1 MQDSIVRLY
10 GTDQQA
16 RDAARELVEA
26 GFPERE
32 IFVLTPQTEARAPSA
47 PAVGP
52 APMADEAAEAPEPPE
67 PVVHTLSSQAGESS
81 AALSTAMKVGYM
93 LGRDAETYA
102 AEVRNGYSLVAVCA
116 GFGYRALAITTLA
129 RFSPVAFGTSEPSA
143 KSSIAWDEGAPLSSA
158 LQAPVLLKDQPAAPL
173 SDFLGISPLAKG
185 RTFGPPLFPELASP
199 HFSLSSLFR
208 IPQLTNK
215 AAPLSGLFGLKIK
228 TDNPAPLSSLTG
240 ITLRSGKAA
249 PLSSLTGLPL
259 LTKKAAPLSSLLGLP
274 VLTKKQ

>member
-16 RDAARELVEA
+16 RDAARDLVEA
-26 GFPERE
+26 GFPENE
-32 IFVLTPQTEARAPSA
+32 IFVLTPQTEARAPKA

-52 APMADEAAEAPEPPE
+52 APLEDEAAEAPEPPE
-67 PVVHTLSSQAGESS
+67 PVVHTLPSQEGESS

-102 AEVRNGYSLVAVCA
+102 AEVRNGYSLVAVRA

-129 RFSPVAFGTSEPSA
+129 RSSPVAFGTSEPSA

-158 LQAPVLLKDQPAAPL
+158 IQAPVLLKDQPAAPL

-240 ITLRSGKAA
+240 IPLRSGKAA